1 MVGAVGLLGVA
12 AGAVVAYLSGR
23 FPAHIE
29 ALETSA
35 GVLLIGGFALTG
47 CALPAMI

>member
-1 MVGAVGLLGVA
+1 MIGAAGLLSIA
-12 AGAVVAYLSGR
+12 TGAVVAYLSAR

-29 ALETSA
+29 ALETCA
-35 GVLLIGGFALTG
+35 GVLLIGGLALAG